1 MTESE
6 EKTMNDFIRIA
17 KAKIR
22 KYYPFKS
29 QRSAVAAKMYSNW
42 IQRKKELKKLK
53 QRRENGHDGYHFIYW
68 E

>member
-1 MTESE
+1 MTEAE

-22 KYYPFKS
+22 KHYPFKS
-29 QRSAVAAKMYSNW
+29 QRNAVAAKMYSNW

-53 QRRENGHDGYHFIYW
+53 QQRENGISGYHFIYW